1 MLQKRNTPVLRFRNL
16 ILKDVLGVLEDWGFD
31 HIKCFTF
38 ITQILEGHK
47 ISLKIRITGSNG
59 LKAWLKRVTVGARKV
74 TLENSLQY
82 SNLVRNKQTYEN
94 ETRTKTFFE
103 NQRKTPVWSN
113 EIKKLKPPN

>member
-16 ILKDVLGVLEDWGFD
+16 IFKDVLGVLEDWGFD

-59 LKAWLKRVTVGARKV
+59 LRP
-74 TLENSLQY
+74 SLY
-82 SNLVRNKQTYEN
+82 FLGIHGSKLHLFNTTNYEV
-94 ETRTKTFFE
+94 FF
-103 NQRKTPVWSN
+103 NILITTAVAIQ
-113 EIKKLKPPN
+113 I

>member
-16 ILKDVLGVLEDWGFD
+16 IFKDVLGVLEDWGFD

-59 LKAWLKRVTVGARKV
+59 LKQQYIKRLK
-74 TLENSLQY
+74 NSIRICITEL
-82 SNLVRNKQTYEN
+82 TYICQF
-94 ETRTKTFFE
+94 RDADAYYFLLGLSF
-103 NQRKTPVWSN
+103 
-113 EIKKLKPPN
+113 IKGSY

>member
-16 ILKDVLGVLEDWGFD
+16 IFKDVLGVLEDWGFD

-59 LKAWLKRVTVGARKV
+59 LTTLTYGWGAVVGLRGADVVLFVTYGCAD
-74 TLENSLQY
+74 NCA
-82 SNLVRNKQTYEN
+82 
-94 ETRTKTFFE
+94 
-103 NQRKTPVWSN
+103 PA
-113 EIKKLKPPN
+113 

>member
-16 ILKDVLGVLEDWGFD
+16 IFKDVLGVLEDWGFD

-59 LKAWLKRVTVGARKV
+59 LRELDESTNKLAEVVSEL
-74 TLENSLQY
+74 TL
-82 SNLVRNKQTYEN
+82 
-94 ETRTKTFFE
+94 
-103 NQRKTPVWSN
+103 
-113 EIKKLKPPN
+113 

>member
-16 ILKDVLGVLEDWGFD
+16 IFKDVLGVLEDWGFD

-59 LKAWLKRVTVGARKV
+59 LTSVECVKPRGVVKGTFGTFGTAK
-74 TLENSLQY
+74 SLA
-82 SNLVRNKQTYEN
+82 LD
-94 ETRTKTFFE
+94 
-103 NQRKTPVWSN
+103 
-113 EIKKLKPPN
+113 EILG

>member
-16 ILKDVLGVLEDWGFD
+16 IFKDVLGVLEDWGFD

-59 LKAWLKRVTVGARKV
+59 LMISPKEVLPEDFCFIWYP
-74 TLENSLQY
+74 Q
-82 SNLVRNKQTYEN
+82 NLSVLYE
-94 ETRTKTFFE
+94 K
-103 NQRKTPVWSN
+103 
-113 EIKKLKPPN
+113 

>member
-16 ILKDVLGVLEDWGFD
+16 IFKDVLGVLEDWGFD

-59 LKAWLKRVTVGARKV
+59 LTASAQPQIPPLIFKYQIGFSW
-74 TLENSLQY
+74 SY
-82 SNLVRNKQTYEN
+82 S
-94 ETRTKTFFE
+94 
-103 NQRKTPVWSN
+103 
-113 EIKKLKPPN
+113 

>member
-16 ILKDVLGVLEDWGFD
+16 IFKDVLGVLEDWGFD

-59 LKAWLKRVTVGARKV
+59 LMMTQGKRNRQSCQDLKIATIYPCKCVT
-74 TLENSLQY
+74 
-82 SNLVRNKQTYEN
+82 
-94 ETRTKTFFE
+94 
-103 NQRKTPVWSN
+103 
-113 EIKKLKPPN
+113 I

>member
-16 ILKDVLGVLEDWGFD
+16 IFKDVLGVLEDWGFD

-59 LKAWLKRVTVGARKV
+59 L
-74 TLENSLQY
+74 
-82 SNLVRNKQTYEN
+82 
-94 ETRTKTFFE
+94 
-103 NQRKTPVWSN
+103 
-113 EIKKLKPPN
+113 IKYYGNYDFSEA

>member
-16 ILKDVLGVLEDWGFD
+16 IFKDVLGVLEDWGFD

-59 LKAWLKRVTVGARKV
+59 LRELDESTNELAKV
-74 TLENSLQY
+74 VSELTL
-82 SNLVRNKQTYEN
+82 
-94 ETRTKTFFE
+94 
-103 NQRKTPVWSN
+103 
-113 EIKKLKPPN
+113 

>member
-16 ILKDVLGVLEDWGFD
+16 IFKDVLGVLEDWGFD

-59 LKAWLKRVTVGARKV
+59 LRELDESTNELAEVVSEL
-74 TLENSLQY
+74 TL
-82 SNLVRNKQTYEN
+82 
-94 ETRTKTFFE
+94 
-103 NQRKTPVWSN
+103 
-113 EIKKLKPPN
+113 